1 MRLFAAQEAG
11 IGAEVVDADRRGFQQ
26 IMSLHPGA
34 DLSRVGVAQIG
45 QGNVRAIAAGVGL
58 QAHAPGGALAGP
70 GEAPQRCGVRNAGPD
85 GVDVGALAEC
95 PDAGQLNIE
104 SLAADAGEFQV
115 QVAGDVLANLT
126 EEPQCHMQ
134 GLQRPPARALYAGL
148 AALQGFPH
156 LVGQAQ
162 GGEEADHAGD
172 YRGFFGRVT
181 GLATHNNRIKS
192 KALLPPRRDTIF
204 GSASNRDAS
213 TKGLAQMSD
222 FNPGYARTVSA
233 GAADMSVDVGLR
245 GFMLGV
251 YNKVALGLVLSAGL
265 AYLTGSF
272 APVRDMMF
280 TVANGRVGY
289 SIFGMIVA
297 FAPLAVILFSGF
309 AMKNVTPRSAGIMYW
324 TIVSLIGASLGVV
337 VLRYTGASIA
347 STFLLT
353 ATAFGGLSLV
363 GYTTKRNLTGMGSFL
378 IMATWG
384 LLGAMLINIFLQNS
398 VMALI
403 VNGLGVLIFAG
414 LIAYDTQ
421 KLKMTYY
428 QLAGDETGKAVATN
442 FGALSLYLDFI
453 NLFQFLLAFFGN
465 RR

>member
-1 MRLFAAQEAG
+1 
-11 IGAEVVDADRRGFQQ
+11 
-26 IMSLHPGA
+26 
-34 DLSRVGVAQIG
+34 
-45 QGNVRAIAAGVGL
+45 
-58 QAHAPGGALAGP
+58 
-70 GEAPQRCGVRNAGPD
+70 
-85 GVDVGALAEC
+85 
-95 PDAGQLNIE
+95 
-104 SLAADAGEFQV
+104 
-115 QVAGDVLANLT
+115 
-126 EEPQCHMQ
+126 
-134 GLQRPPARALYAGL
+134 
-148 AALQGFPH
+148 
-156 LVGQAQ
+156 
-162 GGEEADHAGD
+162 
-172 YRGFFGRVT
+172 
-181 GLATHNNRIKS
+181 
-192 KALLPPRRDTIF
+192 
-204 GSASNRDAS
+204 
-213 TKGLAQMSD
+213 MSD

-309 AMKNVTPRSAGIMYW
+309 AMKNVTPRSAGITYW

-384 LLGAMLINIFLQNS
+384 LLGAMLINIFLHNS

-403 VNGLGVLIFAG
+403 VNALGVLIFAG

-428 QLAGDETGKAVATN
+428 QLEGNETGKAVATN